1 MAPRHDKSTGG
12 ERLEVSVSVK
22 TVTDAVSI
30 MAITATRQADDNDN
44 PGNGAANTMQRI
56 IGVGQVRLPGQR
68 PLQDDAGLPLKIN
81 KSFNPKAE
89 EGRGV
94 VYVLEHEA
102 KTGLFKIGYT
112 QNMLNRSSNCKKSK
126 PKLIYETPGGPFV
139 AAWKAKSLART
150 ALSYHN
156 LKITECQLCGWGHD
170 DWFDAPKDLVLETV
184 RAMETF
190 VQLPAY
196 ESKNGKE
203 WVLTVA
209 AEEMIK
215 SMGEFSLEG
224 LKSSIKSTEEHP
236 ADKTATVP
244 VMQPSQESVTCVSET
259 SLLPSP
265 LTSEEDSE
273 ETRFTATPEAS
284 NVGKDAKDNST
295 YGKTKKKIKETTN
308 KFIGDVGGFMGSLLD
323 RSQDNTP
330 ERVKTKNL

>member
-1 MAPRHDKSTGG
+1 
-12 ERLEVSVSVK
+12 
-22 TVTDAVSI
+22 
-30 MAITATRQADDNDN
+30 MAITATRQTDDNDN
-44 PGNGAANTMQRI
+44 PGNGTANTVQSI

-68 PLQDDAGLPLKIN
+68 PLQGDAALLLKIN

-94 VYVLEHEA
+94 VYVLEHGA

-112 QNMLNRSSNCKKSK
+112 KNMLNRSSNCKNSEVKV
-126 PKLIYETPGGPFV
+126 IYETPNGPFV

-150 ALSYHN
+150 ALSNHN
-156 LKITECQLCGWGHD
+156 LKITECQLCGFGHD
-170 DWFDAPKDLVLETV
+170 DWFDAPRDLVLETV

-203 WVLTVA
+203 WVLTAA

-236 ADKTATVP
+236 TDKTATVP
-244 VMQPSQESVTCVSET
+244 AMQPSQESVTCVSET
-259 SLLPSP
+259 SSLLSSP

-273 ETRFTATPEAS
+273 ETKFTATPEAID
-284 NVGKDAKDNST
+284 VGNDAKENSK
-295 YGKTKKKIKETTN
+295 YGKVKKTMKKMKE
-308 KFIGDVGGFMGSLLD
+308 KFIGDVVDSVGGYVGSLLD

-330 ERVKTKNL
+330 ERIKTKNI